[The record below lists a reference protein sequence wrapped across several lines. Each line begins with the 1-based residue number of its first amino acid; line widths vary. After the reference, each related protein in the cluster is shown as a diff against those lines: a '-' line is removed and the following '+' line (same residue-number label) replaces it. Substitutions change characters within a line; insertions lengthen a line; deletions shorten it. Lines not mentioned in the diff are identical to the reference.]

1 MNDFY
6 NILGISNQADITEI
20 TTAYRK
26 LAKMYHPDKIPG
38 HSDKFK
44 EVSQAYSVLRDPQ
57 KKHAY
62 DQQRRTDYEHDFQ
75 ERTFKVPS
83 NNTIFNNLFAHFFT
97 EENATARFDSNGKP
111 THVDPSGPSDR
122 SSHTDH
128 SDHSD
133 HVDPLDHSDHS
144 DRSSH
149 SDHSTVPTIIEK
161 VVVNIQDVYNGCIM
175 SVKYNR
181 NLICHNCYGKGLTP
195 SSQQQCQQCHGHKVI
210 SSPNTVEIQIKPGM
224 NEQFKI
230 HFENLGHE
238 EPDKIAGDLMIEL
251 SIHNN
256 SRFELI
262 GSNLKINENITLKEA
277 LNGVSRELRF
287 IDGNMIRIMTPKG
300 QIVNTQQPV
309 IYRGSGLPIYSENA
323 PIVYGDLYIQYNIVL
338 PTKLSNKI
346 KKQITDLIE

>member
-6 NILGISNQADITEI
+6 NILGISNQADIVEI

-26 LAKMYHPDKIPG
+26 LAKIYHPDKMPG

-44 EVSQAYSVLRDPQ
+44 EISQAYSVLRDPQ
-57 KKHAY
+57 KRHIY
-62 DQQRRTDYEHDFQ
+62 DQQRRTDCDSDYQ

-83 NNTIFNNLFAHFFT
+83 NNTIFNNLFSHFFT
-97 EENATARFDSNGKP
+97 QDSANGKP
-111 THVDPSGPSDR
+111 TDSNPSPPLDPVDPSPP
-122 SSHTDH
+122 
-128 SDHSD
+128 SDHS
-133 HVDPLDHSDHS
+133 SQ
-144 DRSSH
+144 

-161 VVVNIQDVYNGCIM
+161 VAVDIQDVYNGCIK
-175 SVKYNR
+175 SVRYNR
-181 NLICHNCYGKGLTP
+181 NLICHICYGKGLTP
-195 SSQQQCQQCHGHKVI
+195 SSQQQCIHCHGQKVI
-210 SSPNTVEIQIKPGM
+210 SSPNIVEIQIKPGM

-238 EPDKIAGDLMIEL
+238 EPDKITGDLMIEL
-251 SIHNN
+251 SIQNN
-256 SRFELI
+256 SRFEII
-262 GSNLKINENITLKEA
+262 GSNLRIQENISLKEA

-287 IDGNMIRIMTPKG
+287 IDGNLIRIMTPKG

-309 IYRGSGLPIYSENA
+309 IYRGSGLPIYSENG